1 MLTSEGKYRKLSS
14 TIQLSDPDDYEGGHF
29 EYIEF
34 NSVFDKLGTYNTQI
48 DVRLFKEKYI
58 FQQKQK
64 VH

>member
-1 MLTSEGKYRKLSS
+1 MKIIFYYT
-14 TIQLSDPDDYEGGHF
+14 DDYEGGHF

-48 DVRLFKEKYI
+48 DVGPFKEKYI